1 MRNVWIAPVFLI
13 SAVLGISPDASAQ
26 SASTPD
32 LSGVWAPAA
41 NLDHFSTEEP
51 SFTPWAA
58 ERYRAARE
66 GTTRPLEQGRE
77 DVDPMLHPYCMVPGY
92 PRIYIRPSPIEI
104 GHTSDRVYVLFE
116 VNNQWRIIYMDGRT
130 HPESAPPT
138 FMGHSVGRW
147 DGDTLVSET
156 VGLNELTWLDS
167 LGTPHS
173 DVLRVE
179 ERIRRVAH
187 DRLEMDFLFEDS
199 KAFTR
204 PWRGERNWE
213 LRPDWQL
220 MEYGICNT
228 PATILYEDE
237 LLEGKIGQ

>member
-66 GTTRPLEQGRE
+66 GTTMPLEQGRE

-179 ERIRRVAH
+179 ERIREGQLDECPLTLSDLDKIKAQFARILDGVYHRRVEYPNGVGA
-187 DRLEMDFLFEDS
+187 EGPNGPES
-199 KAFTR
+199 PNGSAGSE
-204 PWRGERNWE
+204 PGE
-213 LRPDWQL
+213 L
-220 MEYGICNT
+220 
-228 PATILYEDE
+228 A
-237 LLEGKIGQ
+237 